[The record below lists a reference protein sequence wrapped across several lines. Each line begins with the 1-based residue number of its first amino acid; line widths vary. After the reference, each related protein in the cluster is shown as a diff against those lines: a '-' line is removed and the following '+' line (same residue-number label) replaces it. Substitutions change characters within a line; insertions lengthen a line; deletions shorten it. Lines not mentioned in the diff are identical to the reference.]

1 MTKHYGNGLSIER
14 RWSRQRLLAAFVM
27 VSAVTSALFA
37 DVLHLKN
44 GRRIDVDRYWENGDQ
59 LFCEKKGSIF
69 GFPKSLLDHIER
81 KDSQPPEE
89 VEPAKVTTF
98 KNETITS
105 AIEDARQSVREG
117 DLDKASRL
125 YRQALSVAPDSITGR
140 VELAE
145 LFIGRGNLQAA
156 ETQLE
161 QAKRLSPNEP
171 TVREKLGDVYH
182 RRGRTALAR
191 REWQK
196 ALELSPSSDLLY
208 KLKKALRENDQD
220 IEFDE
225 IRHAKYVIR
234 YDGVVSEAI
243 GRSVAA
249 ALDEEYADLAQEF
262 HFNPQA
268 PISVILY
275 THREFQDVTHAP
287 SWISAVNDGQLR
299 IPVEG
304 MVHVTPKLRKLLR
317 HELTHSFVDAR
328 TGGTCPTWFQEGLA
342 QLRAGESPSDMYPT
356 LKKARD
362 NGLLLPLWSLEGTIL
377 HYTKDKVRLAYL
389 ESLAATHYIVAR
401 RNRSALVQIL
411 NQLAEQKTM
420 NDTLR
425 KVVGLDYQ
433 EFQTAWEADL
443 DRYH

>member
-1 MTKHYGNGLSIER
+1 MAKHHGNSLSIGQLS
-14 RWSRQRLLAAFVM
+14 SRRLLTAAFVM
-27 VSAVTSALFA
+27 VSAISTALFA

-44 GRRIDVDRYWENGDQ
+44 GRRIDVDRHWENGDQ
-59 LFCEKKGSIF
+59 LYYEKKGSVF

-81 KDSQPPEE
+81 SGSQPPPE
-89 VEPAKVTTF
+89 VEPAKVATF
-98 KNETITS
+98 RNETITS
-105 AIEDARQSVREG
+105 TIEDARESVREG

-125 YRQALSVAPDSITGR
+125 YRQALSVAPDSILGR

-145 LFIGRGNLQAA
+145 LFISRAA

-161 QAKRLSPNEP
+161 QAKRLAPTEP

-182 RRGRTALAR
+182 RRGRTALAL

-196 ALELSPSSDLLY
+196 ALELSPNSDLLY
-208 KLKKALRENDQD
+208 KLKKALRENEQD

-225 IRHAKYVIR
+225 IRRARYVIR

-262 HFNPQA
+262 QFNPGA

-275 THREFQDVTHAP
+275 TNREFEDVTDAP
-287 SWISAVNDGQLR
+287 PWISAVNDGQLR

-304 MVHVTPKLRKLLR
+304 MVQVTPKLRKLLR
-317 HELTHSFVDAR
+317 HELTHSFVNAR
-328 TGGTCPTWFQEGLA
+328 TGGNCPTWFQEGLA
-342 QLRAGESPSDMYPT
+342 QLRSGESPSDLYPT
-356 LKKARD
+356 LRKARD
-362 NGLLLPLWSLEGTIL
+362 NGLLLPLWSLEGSIL

-389 ESLAATHYIVAR
+389 ESLAAIHYIVAR
-401 RNRSALVQIL
+401 RNRNALVQIL
-411 NQLAEQKTM
+411 NRLAEQKTM